1 MNKLTFEDGY
11 NQALK
16 DYESNKNL
24 EDLYMAHAL
33 GQKGFWWHNPKMPPN
48 YNFIDGTEEKHNDYK
63 FITTRYDKG
72 YFKALDDLT
81 EKERNKMNCINCGFC
96 SIFTDDELCA
106 KAKCLAASKKGKTI
120 YWAMTTID
128 MDNNK
133 KIPGEDRVRSVLE
146 DKEKPKWCPLLKSRK
161 EN

>member
-1 MNKLTFEDGY
+1 MNKKLTFEDGY

-24 EDLYMAHAL
+24 EEL
-33 GQKGFWWHNPKMPPN
+33 GLNYCYSLKGFWFNNPKKPPSYDLWGN
-48 YNFIDGTEEKHNDYK
+48 KSKTNDY
-63 FITTRYDKG
+63 ITIVTRFDKG
-72 YFKALDDLT
+72 YFKALQDL
-81 EKERNKMNCINCGFC
+81 EKKMKCINCGFC

-106 KAKCLAASKKGKTI
+106 KAKCLATSKNGKTI

-133 KIPGEDRVRSVLE
+133 KTSGEDRVRYVLE
-146 DKEKPKWCPLLKSRK
+146 NKEKPKWCPLLRK